1 MSLLDVRRVYVVQDR
16 ATGSF
21 VDINMSFVFSLK
33 HAARAESL
41 DVVRESMNCALYD
54 GTLDCPMGYDVH
66 TFFVPANEWEASAS

>member
-21 VDINMSFVFSLK
+21 VDINMGFVFSLK
-33 HAARAESL
+33 NAARAESL

-66 TFFVPANEWEASAS
+66 SFFEASNEWEAFHG